1 MSTATTTSVNGE
13 RLQRMRT
20 AAGYSRTELATMV
33 DVSASALTRIE
44 AGQHDVDAGV
54 IENLARVLHCAPH
67 VLARPLPDVLY
78 TRPWLRAYADA
89 PKKVVDQHI
98 ADTLLAI
105 EAFKDLGLRLVPDSL
120 PIFRGDLNDEE
131 AIDDFAATVREAANI
146 DVDVPIPNVTRAA
159 ERLGCVVLPLE
170 SELGKHLGMSMYVDG
185 IPVLRVARPSGE
197 DGVPGDRQR
206 FTLAH
211 ELAHLTLHASQPA
224 PDTTEEAKTIE
235 KQAHRF
241 AGAFLLPGD
250 AFLAHLDELGGRATL
265 STLTKMKESWG
276 VAIKA
281 MVIRLQHLHRIDSD
295 QARSLY
301 KQISSRGMNKREP
314 VEVLNERAIWF
325 ARSAADR
332 MGDGF
337 EGAAADA
344 TGLDRIFFSS
354 WMAWEPATQAPATV
368 IDLAARRRAPRRGA
382 AG

>member
-1 MSTATTTSVNGE
+1 MSSANTTSINGE

-20 AAGYSRTELATMV
+20 AAGYSRTELATLV
-33 DVSASALTRIE
+33 DVNASALTRIE

-54 IENLARVLHCAPH
+54 VENLARVLHCAPEL
-67 VLARPLPDVLY
+67 LARPLPDVLF

-105 EAFKDLGLRLVPDSL
+105 EAFKGLGLRFVPDSL
-120 PIFRGDLNDEE
+120 PIFRGDLNDEA
-131 AIDDFAATVREAANI
+131 AIDDFAATVREAASI

-159 ERLGCVVLPLE
+159 ERLGCIVLPLE

-185 IPVLRVARPSGE
+185 IPVLRVARPSGD

-265 STLTKMKESWG
+265 STLTKMKGRWG

-281 MVIRLQHLHRIDSD
+281 MVIRLQQLHRIDSD

-314 VEVLNERAIWF
+314 VEVVNERAIWF
-325 ARSAADR
+325 ARSARDR
-332 MGDGF
+332 MGDEF
-337 EGAAADA
+337 ERTASEVALLDA
-344 TGLDRIFFSS
+344 SVVTS
-354 WMAWEPATQAPATV
+354 WMAWEPLAAPAPV
-368 IDLAARRRAPRRGA
+368 IDLAARRAGRRGA
-382 AG
+382 AV